1 MMRTIWS
8 YFILLLGYI
17 NTIILQQK
25 PILFNLF
32 IFAWLLYNLISG
44 KLKEKK
50 EGHEIRWIL
59 DKSSIPFVLFVI
71 LILIQ
76 IIFIPYD
83 FRW

>member
-1 MMRTIWS
+1 M
-8 YFILLLGYI
+8 
-17 NTIILQQK
+17 
-25 PILFNLF
+25 P
-32 IFAWLLYNLISG
+32 G